1 MDVKPLH
8 PPFGAADLT
17 NCDRE
22 FIQLPGSVQPHGVLL
37 ILHPQKLHVL
47 QATLNAEAVL
57 GPWGAS
63 PLGRSIDSL
72 DPELGDLIRQLR
84 DSDELRTPVPAAA
97 TIEYPDGVRRF
108 EATCVRLRTEGIAVE
123 LEPEAPDP
131 QCAPGED
138 VAQRV
143 SRVLTAGL
151 ASLNAAPTLQALYD
165 ETVRVMRD
173 LAGYDRVMVYKFD
186 PDGHGEVVGEARRDD
201 LESFLGL
208 HYPSSDIPQQ
218 ARELYLQNRVR
229 VLVDVAYEPA
239 PLFPRLSPISGG
251 DVDMSACTLRSMS
264 PLHLQYLTNM
274 GVRATLVTSLTRE
287 ERLWGLISCH
297 HYSTRRLPFEVR
309 AACGILSEMVST
321 RLSALEGMALA
332 QAALTVRRLEQ
343 QIVESLATTGDWR
356 TSLFM
361 SPRML
366 LQAVDASGAALL
378 YENDIL
384 TAGNVPSSHDIRA
397 IMAWLE
403 SYAPSEPVLVTNA
416 LARMAPQFGHLT
428 SSAAGVLAVAL
439 SGRGQEFLLWFRP
452 EQVQTVRWG
461 GDPHKPVDPEDPNRL
476 SPRRSFAVWTE
487 VTRATSRPWAEQEL
501 ATAHSIRS
509 SLVDMVQQVQAVRVL
524 IAQDQLHQVLQAV
537 HTAPE
542 PTIILGA
549 DGKVLVVNRAFRALI
564 GPGAPDIES
573 AEDLCGLFSSEAE
586 AETMLTALRAERRL
600 WSAELS
606 LRGEGG
612 HPIPVSI
619 RGEPVP
625 GENGRDLGYVI
636 FATDVRARRD
646 AEAARRRVHD
656 VLRDARQRS
665 ISETSDTK
673 TAKDFREM
681 IEAILNSARRAL
693 TEMTGDAR
701 MAAPG
706 AMASIEALTRRAAA
720 LALQLEGY
728 AASRRKR

>member
-1 MDVKPLH
+1 M
-8 PPFGAADLT
+8 
-17 NCDRE
+17 
-22 FIQLPGSVQPHGVLL
+22 
-37 ILHPQKLHVL
+37 
-47 QATLNAEAVL
+47 
-57 GPWGAS
+57 
-63 PLGRSIDSL
+63 
-72 DPELGDLIRQLR
+72 
-84 DSDELRTPVPAAA
+84 
-97 TIEYPDGVRRF
+97 
-108 EATCVRLRTEGIAVE
+108 
-123 LEPEAPDP
+123 
-131 QCAPGED
+131 
-138 VAQRV
+138 

-165 ETVRVMRD
+165 ETVRVMRE

-186 PDGHGEVVGEARRDD
+186 PDGHGEVVGEARRPD

-251 DVDMSACTLRSMS
+251 DVDMSGCTLRSMS

-361 SPRML
+361 SPRLL

-416 LARMAPQFGHLT
+416 LARMAPQFGHLAG
-428 SSAAGVLAVAL
+428 SA
-439 SGRGQEFLLWFRP
+439 
-452 EQVQTVRWG
+452 
-461 GDPHKPVDPEDPNRL
+461 
-476 SPRRSFAVWTE
+476 
-487 VTRATSRPWAEQEL
+487 
-501 ATAHSIRS
+501 
-509 SLVDMVQQVQAVRVL
+509 
-524 IAQDQLHQVLQAV
+524 
-537 HTAPE
+537 
-542 PTIILGA
+542 
-549 DGKVLVVNRAFRALI
+549 
-564 GPGAPDIES
+564 
-573 AEDLCGLFSSEAE
+573 
-586 AETMLTALRAERRL
+586 
-600 WSAELS
+600 
-606 LRGEGG
+606 
-612 HPIPVSI
+612 
-619 RGEPVP
+619 
-625 GENGRDLGYVI
+625 
-636 FATDVRARRD
+636 
-646 AEAARRRVHD
+646 
-656 VLRDARQRS
+656 
-665 ISETSDTK
+665 
-673 TAKDFREM
+673 
-681 IEAILNSARRAL
+681 
-693 TEMTGDAR
+693 
-701 MAAPG
+701 
-706 AMASIEALTRRAAA
+706 
-720 LALQLEGY
+720 
-728 AASRRKR
+728 